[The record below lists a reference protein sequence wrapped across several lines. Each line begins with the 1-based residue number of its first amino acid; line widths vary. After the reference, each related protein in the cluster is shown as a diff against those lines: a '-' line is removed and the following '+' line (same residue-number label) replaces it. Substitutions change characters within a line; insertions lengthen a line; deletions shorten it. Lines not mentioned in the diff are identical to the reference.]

1 MSPLA
6 GSDVQG
12 VERAARVTLRPPTV
26 ADRVRV
32 REIVDASG
40 VFRPAEIAI
49 ALEVL
54 DGAIAAPGRDYWA
67 VGAYQDGRLVGFAAF
82 GPVPCT
88 LATWDLYWIAVDPA
102 LQGSGIGRR
111 LMAHCETAITAEGGC
126 LVVVE
131 TSSRDDYGP
140 TRAFYRRLRYHEQA
154 TIPDYYAP
162 GDGLV
167 VYTKT
172 LAPSV
177 NG

>member
-1 MSPLA
+1 MSPAA
-6 GSDVQG
+6 GSDVRDAI
-12 VERAARVTLRPPTV
+12 RADGMVLRPPLP
-26 ADRVRV
+26 ADRPRV
-32 REIVDASG
+32 REIVEASG
-40 VFRPAEIAI
+40 VFRPDEVTI

-67 VGAYQDGRLVGFAAF
+67 VGAYRNDRLVGFAAF

-88 LATWDLYWIAVDPA
+88 VATWDLYWIAVDPA
-102 LQGSGIGRR
+102 LQGSGIGRE
-111 LMAHCETAITAEGGC
+111 LMNHCEAAITAEGGR

-131 TSSRDDYGP
+131 TSSRKDYEP
-140 TRAFYRRLRYHEQA
+140 TRAFYRRLEYHAQA
-154 TIPDYYAP
+154 EIPDYYAP